1 MWKFQGSIK
10 KEVEFQGVLKKSSC
24 GISFKGLDFWAWN
37 FQGVSHN
44 FAEFP
49 EVKACFI
56 QIFQGKL
63 EIPDFF
69 KKSISSPPPPPPF
82 PLFGFFLEKPIDGTV
97 WNQLFFLSKYTLRLF
112 IFKFDLNMNHHSY
125 FFLIKTMVN
134 RKNSLQKK

>member
-1 MWKFQGSIK
+1 MRIFQGSIK

-24 GISFKGLDFWAWN
+24 GISNKGLDFWAWN
-37 FQGVSHN
+37 FQGLSHN

-49 EVKACFI
+49 GVKACFI

-63 EIPDFF
+63 EIPGDFF
-69 KKSISSPPPPPPF
+69 KKSISSTPPPPSPCLDF
-82 PLFGFFLEKPIDGTV
+82 FWKSPLMVQYEIS
-97 WNQLFFLSKYTLRLF
+97 FFLSKYTLRLF
-112 IFKFDLNMNHHSY
+112 IFKFDLTMNHHSY